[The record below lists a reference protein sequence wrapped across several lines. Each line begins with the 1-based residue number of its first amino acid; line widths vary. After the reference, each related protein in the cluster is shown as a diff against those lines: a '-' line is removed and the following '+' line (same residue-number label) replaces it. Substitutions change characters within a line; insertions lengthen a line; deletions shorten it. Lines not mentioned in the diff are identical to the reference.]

1 MFTPK
6 ERGHEASEAR
16 PEHAS
21 GSQPRRAGARASR
34 AVVAAAVLGLAVIA
48 GAAALIFGADCFK
61 TIYEGGGSV
70 GSVSENRTQG

>member
-1 MFTPK
+1 M
-6 ERGHEASEAR
+6 
-16 PEHAS
+16 
-21 GSQPRRAGARASR
+21 
-34 AVVAAAVLGLAVIA
+34 AAAVLGLAVIA